1 MNLMSLNCIFK
12 RGKVVNL
19 CYGYFTTKKE
29 SNMKTYIERNAFVSC
44 LFPPPD
50 SLFYPDSLG
59 VNTIKFYCLLFPY
72 IFMKYKHIHTC
83 ILIDIFPPNKTNH
96 ILYTNLNFVFVS

>member
-1 MNLMSLNCIFK
+1 
-12 RGKVVNL
+12 
-19 CYGYFTTKKE
+19 
-29 SNMKTYIERNAFVSC
+29 MKTYIERNAFVSC